1 MQGKHK
7 SQRHYSLYK
16 GDLHLASGTIS
27 QIAAATGKSRAFIYW
42 LTCPI
47 AKRRVVEREAKT
59 RRPTRGNLIMVF
71 EAVLQVEKM
80 EANHK

>member
-1 MQGKHK
+1 MQGKPK
-7 SQRHYSLYK
+7 SQRYYSLYK

-47 AKRRVVEREAKT
+47 AKRRVIEREAKT
-59 RRPTRGNLIMVF
+59 RRPTRGNLIMAEVDDGD
-71 EAVLQVEKM
+71 
-80 EANHK
+80 